1 MNYEALIQYI
11 RGRLEV
17 YEQIGSEEDPIEAA
31 AMDELRAI
39 INKYEELC
47 ET

>member
-17 YEQIGSEEDPIEAA
+17 YEQIGSEYPLEVA
-31 AMDELRAI
+31 AMYELRAI

>member
-17 YEQIGSEEDPIEAA
+17 YEQIGSENPLEVA

>member
-11 RGRLEV
+11 LGRLEV
-17 YEQIGSEEDPIEAA
+17 YEQIGSDDPLEVA

-39 INKYEELC
+39 VNKYEELC
-47 ET
+47 GT

>member
-17 YEQIGSEEDPIEAA
+17 YEQIGSENPIEVA
-31 AMDELRAI
+31 AMYELRAI